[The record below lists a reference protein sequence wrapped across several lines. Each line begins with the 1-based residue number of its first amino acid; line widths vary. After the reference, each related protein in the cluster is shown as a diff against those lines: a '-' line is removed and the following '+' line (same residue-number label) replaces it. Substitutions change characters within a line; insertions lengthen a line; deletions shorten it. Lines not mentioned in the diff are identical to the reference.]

1 MRDREEERI
10 VAQENVSNY
19 DTIFVLI
26 FAVFYLYGKLWLMSS
41 EVKIET

>member
-1 MRDREEERI
+1 MRDRQEERI

-19 DTIFVLI
+19 GII